1 MKKRKKRTLLKILK
15 DTVKKYKAL
24 YTYYFSKEP
33 VSLTK
38 EIIMEYNT
46 TRCGIHHPVL
56 CHAPYTNIFFG
67 YDGKIGVCC
76 YNRTHLI
83 GTYPETSIKAACA
96 GKPLQSLRKK
106 IERVDLLSGCYGCRV
121 QWQEKAYKTVLAKN
135 YDHYSMGSPFPKCM
149 EFELSNR
156 CNLQC
161 VMCSEE
167 NSSFI
172 ARERLGQEERLKPY
186 DDKFVSELEAF
197 IPHLQSAKFLGG
209 EPFLISIY
217 YKIWDKIIQ
226 LNPACEI
233 LVQTNG
239 TILNDKIK
247 NLLSSGNFALN
258 ISMDSLNKE
267 SFEKIRVNAD
277 FESTYENL
285 LYFIDFCKKN
295 KRYFGITACFIQQ
308 NWKDIPQLINF
319 CNEYQIP
326 ITFNRVWSPPKCA
339 IWESSYA
346 LIDEILGYYRQQK
359 FPENNEIEK
368 ANLQA
373 FTDLVFLLEN
383 WKEQMKDLEES
394 EEKNVDTPES
404 ELEEQIRDSIL
415 EAIKTKNISSKRR
428 NEIMQKLDFFFQKF
442 KGHPQYKMLL
452 LKTLELPGE
461 ILQSQLMNNSF
472 DRIEQQIKDI
482 IT

>member
-1 MKKRKKRTLLKILK
+1 
-15 DTVKKYKAL
+15 
-24 YTYYFSKEP
+24 
-33 VSLTK
+33 
-38 EIIMEYNT
+38 
-46 TRCGIHHPVL
+46 
-56 CHAPYTNIFFG
+56 
-67 YDGKIGVCC
+67 
-76 YNRTHLI
+76 
-83 GTYPETSIKAACA
+83 
-96 GKPLQSLRKK
+96 
-106 IERVDLLSGCYGCRV
+106 
-121 QWQEKAYKTVLAKN
+121 
-135 YDHYSMGSPFPKCM
+135 
-149 EFELSNR
+149 
-156 CNLQC
+156 
-161 VMCSEE
+161 
-167 NSSFI
+167 
-172 ARERLGQEERLKPY
+172 
-186 DDKFVSELEAF
+186 
-197 IPHLQSAKFLGG
+197 
-209 EPFLISIY
+209 
-217 YKIWDKIIQ
+217 
-226 LNPACEI
+226 
-233 LVQTNG
+233 
-239 TILNDKIK
+239 
-247 NLLSSGNFALN
+247 
-258 ISMDSLNKE
+258 
-267 SFEKIRVNAD
+267 
-277 FESTYENL
+277 
-285 LYFIDFCKKN
+285 
-295 KRYFGITACFIQQ
+295 
-308 NWKDIPQLINF
+308 
-319 CNEYQIP
+319 
-326 ITFNRVWSPPKCA
+326 VWSPPKCA